1 MDSANSLGQLHPI
14 EKLLLKRLSAVDSV
28 ISIDGLVDLTGLG
41 IDQVRRGIE
50 WLKFKNLISLN
61 EKSVS
66 VIQLGNKGRIAIEK
80 GLPERRLVNAIRT
93 SDDQRMPLSTILQKK
108 GNVVFD
114 EPKESSAAF
123 ENALRNKWVE
133 QGILSSGEKALVL
146 LPSADSLSTQEKM
159 LQKLNLQ
166 ENIDVGKLSSEENE
180 AYNILKKRP
189 DYLIEKKQKTTEI
202 MISQHAREQIL
213 HDDISSDI
221 FIDHNNNLEQR
232 AHLTQEI
239 ISSGA
244 WKKIKLRPIDVQ
256 APVPSLHI
264 GRKNPLIELIDE
276 IKEIFIGLGF
286 MEIEGSLVQSGF
298 WNFDALFT
306 PQDHPS
312 REMQDTFYVSGIKQK
327 NFATAEQIQRISE
340 IHKEVWDDDWD
351 IEEAKRTVMRTHT
364 TPVTIKYLAEKNPQ
378 DSRIFSVGRVFRNEK
393 LSYKH
398 LAEFTQVEGV
408 ATGQNVTLRG
418 LMGLQTEF
426 YSKLGIK
433 KVKFWPTFF
442 PYTEPSLQ
450 SMVYND
456 SLEKWVE
463 LFGMGIIRPEIVK
476 TLKLKNPVLAWG
488 GGVERIAMLRFKLN
502 DVRDLYSNKLSWLRG
517 VPKCQL

>member
-1 MDSANSLGQLHPI
+1 MDSANSSGELHPI

-28 ISIDGLVDLTGLG
+28 ISIERLVDLTGLG
-41 IDQVRRGIE
+41 VDQVRRGIE
-50 WLKFKNLISLN
+50 WLKFKNLVSLK
-61 EKSVS
+61 EESVS
-66 VIQLGNKGRIAIEK
+66 VIRLGNKGRIAIEK

-93 SDDQRMPLSTILQKK
+93 SNGQRMLLSAILQKK
-108 GNVVFD
+108 DNVLFD

-133 QGILSSGEKALVL
+133 QETLPSGEKALVL
-146 LPSADSLSTQEKM
+146 MPSAGSLSTQEKM
-159 LQKLNLQ
+159 LQKLNLE

-180 AYNILKKRP
+180 AYNILKRRP
-189 DYLIEKKQKTTEI
+189 DYLIEKKHKTTEI
-202 MISQHAREQIL
+202 MISQHAKEQIL
-213 HDDISSDI
+213 HDISSNT
-221 FIDHNNNLEQR
+221 FTNHNNNLEQR
-232 AHLTQEI
+232 VHLTQEI

-264 GRKNPLIELIDE
+264 GRKNPLIDLIDE
-276 IKEIFIGLGF
+276 IKETFIGLGF
-286 MEIEGSLVQSGF
+286 MEIEGSLVQSSF

-327 NFATAEQIQRISE
+327 NFATAEQVQRVSE
-340 IHKEVWDDDWD
+340 IHKEVWDDNWD
-351 IEEAKRTVMRTHT
+351 AEEAQRTVMRTHT
-364 TPVTIKYLAEKNPQ
+364 TPVTIKYLAEKSPE
-378 DSRIFSVGRVFRNEK
+378 DSRIFSIGRVFRNEK

-456 SLEKWVE
+456 RLEKWVE

>member
-1 MDSANSLGQLHPI
+1 MDSAKGLGQLHPI
-14 EKLLLKRLSAVDSV
+14 EKLLLKRLSAADSV
-28 ISIDGLVDLTGLG
+28 ISIEGLIDLTGLG

-50 WLKFKNLISLN
+50 WLKFKNLISLKEN
-61 EKSVS
+61 SVS

-93 SDDQRMPLSTILQKK
+93 SHDQKMPLS
-108 GNVVFD
+108 NM
-114 EPKESSAAF
+114 
-123 ENALRNKWVE
+123 RNKWVKQE
-133 QGILSSGEKALVL
+133 RLPSGERALVL
-146 LPSADSLSTQEKM
+146 MPAANILSTQEKI
-159 LQKLNLQ
+159 LQKLNSQ

-180 AYNILKKRP
+180 AYHMLKRRP

-202 MISQHAREQIL
+202 MISQYAKEQIL

-232 AHLTQEI
+232 VHLTQEI

-264 GRKNPLIELIDE
+264 GRKNPLTELIDE

-286 MEIEGSLVQSGF
+286 MEIEGVLVQSSF

-327 NFATAEQIQRISE
+327 NFATAEQIQQISE
-340 IHKEVWDDDWD
+340 IHKKAWDENWD
-351 IEEAKRTVMRTHT
+351 VEEAERTVMRTHT
-364 TPVTIKYLAEKNPQ
+364 TPVTIKYLAEKKPE
-378 DSRIFSVGRVFRNEK
+378 DSRIFSIGRVFRNEN

-456 SLEKWVE
+456 SLKKWVE

>member
-1 MDSANSLGQLHPI
+1 MDSAKGLGQLHPI
-14 EKLLLKRLSAVDSV
+14 EKLLLKRLSAADSV
-28 ISIDGLVDLTGLG
+28 ISIERLIDLTGLG

-50 WLKFKNLISLN
+50 WLKFKNLISLK

-93 SDDQRMPLSTILQKK
+93 SHDDQKMLLSNIIQKK
-108 GNVVFD
+108 GNVLFD
-114 EPKESSAAF
+114 DPKESSSAF
-123 ENALRNKWVE
+123 ENALRNKWVKQE
-133 QGILSSGEKALVL
+133 RLPSGERALVL
-146 LPSADSLSTQEKM
+146 MPAANSLSPQEKM
-159 LQKLNLQ
+159 LQKLNSQ

-180 AYNILKKRP
+180 AYHILKRRP

-202 MISQHAREQIL
+202 MISPHAKEQIL
-213 HDDISSDI
+213 HGDI

-232 AHLTQEI
+232 EHLTQEI

-286 MEIEGSLVQSGF
+286 MEIEGSLVQSSF

-327 NFATAEQIQRISE
+327 NFATAEQIQQISE
-340 IHKEVWDDDWD
+340 IHKKAWDENWD
-351 IEEAKRTVMRTHT
+351 VEEAERTVMRTHT
-364 TPVTIKYLAEKNPQ
+364 TPVTIKYLAEKNPE
-378 DSRIFSVGRVFRNEK
+378 DSRIFSIGRVFRNEN

-408 ATGQNVTLRG
+408 ATAQNVTLRG

-456 SLEKWVE
+456 SLKKWVE